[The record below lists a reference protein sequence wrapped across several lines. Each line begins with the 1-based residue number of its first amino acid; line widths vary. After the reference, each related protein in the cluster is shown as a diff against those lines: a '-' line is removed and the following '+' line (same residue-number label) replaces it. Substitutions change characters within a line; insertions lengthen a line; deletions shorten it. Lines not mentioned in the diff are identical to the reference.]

1 MQDGT
6 DIKTLKDGARPARFD
21 WQLIAFWILAA
32 MVAGAAGVAIGA
44 PSAVGT
50 LGSILLISL
59 AAGGLV
65 LLLWLMQGPGRKLG
79 LFPTREQGEIAPTAA
94 NLGPGEQALLDALP
108 EPSLIT
114 DRKGAPVSANAA
126 YRMIASASG
135 QLGES
140 ARPPTVD
147 RLFGAN
153 AGLAAPMFRLARAA
167 RERKTVMETLP
178 ATQMRAGASQV
189 QFDASVCP
197 IASGHTLWRLFEHT
211 APAESVAPDARQLL
225 VDEAPVGFFAAKP
238 DGQLVYMNQSLRDL
252 LGLGETAKPSA
263 KDFLPRDYQR
273 VLRRDKKPD
282 QGPVRVET
290 ALKIADGK
298 DMPVVILTTWPA
310 DDKEDGLSRCIVI
323 AQSLVSAI
331 AAPLAP
337 IVDSRSGRVAD
348 PMFDNAPF
356 GAAHLDGR
364 AAAAALIEDS
374 NGAFMAMTSG
384 DALPGVAFADLFT
397 SEDGRAD
404 VLERLANA
412 HGHPIELKLK
422 SETGKPDQERS
433 VHVYLSPGHDGRAV
447 AYIIDL
453 TETKALELRLAQSEK
468 LQAIGQLAG
477 GVAHDFNNLLTAI
490 TLNCDKLM
498 SRHPAGDPSFSHL
511 SAISQTAT
519 RAAELVRMLLAYSRK
534 QTFKREVLDV
544 AAVLSDMKVLLDQ
557 VLDERV
563 ALEITHGRDLPT
575 IRADKSQIETVLMNL
590 AVNARDA
597 MVAKGG
603 GGQLAVRTSRVT
615 EAHAQGHGYHHV
627 GPGDYVLIEV
637 EDSGAGIAPEHLEKI
652 FEPFFTTKDAGKGT
666 GLGLATVYGIVKQSG
681 GFIYPSSKLGRGT
694 TFRIYLPGYTRTAEE
709 ESEAEAEA
717 TAAAAIPSRPADMS
731 GVGRILL
738 VEDEDHVRAIA
749 ASSLQSLGYQV
760 TEAADGEEALEYLE
774 AHPGMIDLMISDVV
788 LPGIDGPGVLAQ
800 GKAYLGDAKVIF
812 ISGYAERDFAKTLD
826 QEREVLFMP
835 KPFTL
840 KQLAEMVKKALAGK
854 QSLAA

>member
-6 DIKTLKDGARPARFD
+6 DIKAQKSAAPPARFD

-79 LFPTREQGEIAPTAA
+79 VFPTREQGEIAPTAA

-114 DRKGAPVSANAA
+114 DRKGAPVAANAA

-167 RERKTVMETLP
+167 RERKNVQESLP
-178 ATQMRAGASQV
+178 ATQMRPGAPLI

-197 IASGHTLWRLFEHT
+197 IASGHTLWRLFEHSAAAE
-211 APAESVAPDARQLL
+211 APAANGRELA
-225 VDEAPVGFFAAKP
+225 DEAPVGFFAAKA
-238 DGQLVYMNQSLRDL
+238 DGQIVYLNQSLRDL
-252 LGLGETAKPSA
+252 LGIADGARLTAK
-263 KDFLPRDYQR
+263 DIFPRDHQR

-290 ALKIADGK
+290 LVKTAAGK
-298 DMPVVILTTWPA
+298 DVPVVILTTWPA
-310 DDKEDGLSRCIVI
+310 DDKEDGLSRSIVL
-323 AQSLVSAI
+323 AESVVAAI
-331 AAPLAP
+331 APPLAP
-337 IVDSRSGRVAD
+337 AVDSRSGRVAD

-364 AAAAALIEDS
+364 DAAAALIEDS
-374 NGAFMAMTSG
+374 NGAFMAMTDG
-384 DALPGVAFADLFT
+384 AALPGVAFADLFT
-397 SEDGRAD
+397 SDDGRAD
-404 VLERLANA
+404 VLERLSNS
-412 HGHPIELKLK
+412 HGHAIELKLK
-422 SETGKPDQERS
+422 STTEKPDQERS
-433 VHVYLSPGHDGRAV
+433 VHVYLSPGLDGRAV

-453 TETKALELRLAQSEK
+453 TEFKQLELRLAQSEK

-498 SRHPAGDPSFSHL
+498 SRHPAGDPSFNHL

-534 QTFKREVLDV
+534 QTFKREVLEVD
-544 AAVLSDMKVLLDQ
+544 AVLSDMKVLLDQ

-563 ALEITHGRDLPT
+563 SLEITHGRDLPT

-603 GGQLAVRTSRVT
+603 GGKLTVRTARVT

-637 EDSGAGIAPEHLEKI
+637 SDTGAGIAPEHLEKI

-709 ESEAEAEA
+709 ETEAEAEA
-717 TAAAAIPSRPADMS
+717 RAAAAAPARPADMS

-738 VEDEDHVRAIA
+738 VEDEDHVRSIA

-774 AHPGMIDLMISDVV
+774 ANPGSIDLMISDVV

-812 ISGYAERDFAKTLD
+812 ISGYAERDFARTLD
-826 QEREVLFMP
+826 EEREVLFLP